1 MQLSRKRVA
10 EILEVSRPNDRLG
23 VCVDVFLIFL
33 ITVNVLAIILE
44 SVASFEARYRQEL
57 YAVEVFSV
65 IVFTI
70 EYFGRVWSCV
80 DVGEE
85 RWRQPLTGRIRYILT
100 PAALIDLIAILP
112 FYLAFIKCRSETIR
126 QKLFGFLERLHRLSE
141 LTTIDWS
148 GDRPEGTH
156 LRPPTA

>member
-1 MQLSRKRVA
+1 MRPGDKLQGRALQLSRKRVA

-85 RWRQPLTGRIRYILT
+85 RWCQPLTGRIRYILT

-112 FYLAFIKCRSETIR
+112 FYLAFI
-126 QKLFGFLERLHRLSE
+126 L
-141 LTTIDWS
+141 
-148 GDRPEGTH
+148 
-156 LRPPTA
+156 